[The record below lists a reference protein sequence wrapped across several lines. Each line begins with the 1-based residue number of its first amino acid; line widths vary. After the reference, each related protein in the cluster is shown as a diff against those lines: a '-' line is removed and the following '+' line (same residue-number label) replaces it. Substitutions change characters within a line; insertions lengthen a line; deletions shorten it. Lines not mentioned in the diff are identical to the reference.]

1 MHGRDAFACMQFGVH
16 TPGPGRTLLGVS
28 APAETV
34 VGAEVLIPAGLLA
47 VRHIYVLGSP
57 M

>member
-47 VRHIYVLGSP
+47 VRHIYVPGSP